1 MTSSRETM
9 EHLFSCF
16 DTAYLVLGESAATL
30 TNDAYVIRTYEMARA
45 LGEVALSFREY
56 LDQVTSPALAPLEE
70 VLRRAVASDDSGAMV
85 LFAMATVVGPR
96 VLVSLRDARALGG
109 FDESALQ
116 VLDLASRVL
125 VREIRA
131 VGDVAS
137 RFPLIE
143 DPAWQASARTLST
156 TLDGPETLKVSVFPA
171 KLRTSV

>member
-1 MTSSRETM
+1 MTSPRDTM

-16 DTAYLVLGESAATL
+16 DTAYLVLGESAPTL

-56 LDQVTSPALAPLEE
+56 LDEVTSPALAPLED
-70 VLRRAVASDDSGAMV
+70 VLRRAVTSDDSGAMV

-96 VLVSLRDARALGG
+96 ILVSLRDARALGEL
-109 FDESALQ
+109 DESALE
-116 VLDLASRVL
+116 VLDVASLVL

-137 RFPLIE
+137 RFSPVE
-143 DPAWQASARTLST
+143 DPTWQQGARSLTT
-156 TLDGPETLKVSVFPA
+156 TLDAAGNAESFGIS
-171 KLRTSV
+171 R

>member
-1 MTSSRETM
+1 MSSSRDTM

-30 TNDAYVIRTYEMARA
+30 TNDAYVVRTYEMARA

-56 LDQVTSPALAPLEE
+56 LDEVTRRPLAPLEDA
-70 VLRRAVASDDSGAMV
+70 LRRAVASDDSGAMV

-96 VLVSLRDARALGG
+96 VLVSLRDARAEGVL
-109 FDESALQ
+109 DEPALQ

-143 DPAWQASARTLST
+143 DPVWQSGARSLT
-156 TLDGPETLKVSVFPA
+156 TALDEAGNAESFGIS
-171 KLRTSV
+171 R